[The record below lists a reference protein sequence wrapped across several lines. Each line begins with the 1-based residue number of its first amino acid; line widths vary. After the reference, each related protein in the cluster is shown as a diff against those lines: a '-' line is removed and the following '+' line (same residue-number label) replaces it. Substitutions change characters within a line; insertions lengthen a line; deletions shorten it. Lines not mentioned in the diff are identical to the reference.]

1 MYSIITIQSL
11 SKVIKDICGN
21 HLFSRQNLIF
31 LFLLFLI
38 KDKFFRFLFYRMDP
52 IFTMSSDEEY
62 PVTSPLVRS
71 APETLS
77 GVDTRREIKRVK
89 FSDTSQIACDSE
101 DPEVTF
107 DFQDGSVNFVEKG
120 YRTDYQVTKMIKT
133 WWSITPINRERFF
146 AYHRDHIWASP
157 ESFEEISAYLQDI
170 LVRIKRGER
179 INLAEAYALPWD
191 HNLDRVQVAS
201 EEKVKSCYSH
211 YMKYHGHPIESEK
224 DIYTNILLG
233 NEFSIENNPLAQI
246 VTPQTDLDDL
256 DRRYNALL
264 QFVEE
269 NMEIVEPAQ
278 PEETLARSGPSMICG
293 VPRIQSSTGTIE
305 IPSSS
310 SSSSSPSSKES
321 IDILDE
327 KLNRILNMS

>member
-11 SKVIKDICGN
+11 FKVIKDICGD

-52 IFTMSSDEEY
+52 IFSMSSDEEH
-62 PVTSPLVRS
+62 PADHPPVRS
-71 APETLS
+71 APEKPT
-77 GVDTRREIKRVK
+77 GVDTRGAIKRVK

-120 YRTDYQVTKMIKT
+120 SGTDYQVTKMIKT
-133 WWSITPINRERFF
+133 WWSNTSIDPERFF
-146 AYHRDHIWASP
+146 AYHRDYIWASP
-157 ESFEEISAYLQDI
+157 ESFEDISAYLQDI
-170 LVRIKRGER
+170 LVRIKLGER
-179 INLAEAYALPWD
+179 INLAEGYALPWD

-201 EEKVKSCYSH
+201 EEKIQSCYSH
-211 YMKYHGHPIESEK
+211 YMKYHGHPIEPEK

-233 NEFSIENNPLAQI
+233 NEFPIENNPLAQI
-246 VTPQTDLDDL
+246 TTSQTDLDDL

-269 NMEIVEPAQ
+269 NREIVEPAQ

-293 VPRIQSSTGTIE
+293 GVPRIQSSTGTIE

-310 SSSSSPSSKES
+310 SSLSPSSKER